1 MSVDTRR
8 RTDLCTCG
16 KPREA
21 PEHDASGATSG
32 HAFMPNPQPPSLP
45 ATKERFVII
54 AVGRSHDVISFRSG
68 VDKFPNIYR
77 SVEAARADISC
88 CRWDDSDR
96 LEFVGWILN
105 LDTGKT
111 EPL

>member
-1 MSVDTRR
+1 MSEQDTRR

-21 PEHDASGATSG
+21 PEHDGTVGLPSG
-32 HAFMPNPQPPSLP
+32 HAFMPNPQPPSITTP
-45 ATKERFVII
+45 KERFIVIAI
-54 AVGRSHDVISFRSG
+54 GRSHEVVSIRSG

-77 SVEAARADISC
+77 SAEAARANC
-88 CRWDDSDR
+88 HWDDSDR
-96 LEFVGWILN
+96 LEFIGWILN
-105 LDTGKT
+105 VDTGKT

>member
-1 MSVDTRR
+1 VSVDTRR
-8 RTDLCTCG
+8 RTDFCTCG
-16 KPREA
+16 KPREDHVHH
-21 PEHDASGATSG
+21 PGNMLHG
-32 HAFMPNPQPPSLP
+32 HAFMPNPQPPPLP

-77 SVEAARADISC
+77 SVEAARADVSC
-88 CRWDDSDR
+88 CRWDDADR
-96 LEFVGWILN
+96 LEFIGWILN